1 MEPPFFTNTRILLR
15 IKYIAMGSL
24 SSHYFILTT
33 EFFANLHGRVYIVFF
48 PELSLLSKI
57 SLLPFS

>member
-15 IKYIAMGSL
+15 RKFIAMGSL

-33 EFFANLHGRVYIVFF
+33 EFSANLHGRVYIVFF
-48 PELSLLSKI
+48 PELSLFSKI

>member
-15 IKYIAMGSL
+15 IKFMAMGSL
-24 SSHYFILTT
+24 SSHYFISTT
-33 EFFANLHGRVYIVFF
+33 EFFANLHGRVHIVFF

-57 SLLPFS
+57 FLLPFS